1 LNTKYLEAIYNEIPY
16 QVKDEVGFPDVYI
29 FLTREQ
35 ERFIM
40 DLFQNE
46 REAVRETLLETI
58 KEMKELVNE
67 L

>member
-1 LNTKYLEAIYNEIPY
+1 LNTKHLEAIYNEIPY

-29 FLTREQ
+29 FLTLEQ

-46 REAVRETLLETI
+46 RETVKRTLLETI

>member
-1 LNTKYLEAIYNEIPY
+1 MYNEIPY

-29 FLTREQ
+29 FLTLAQ

-46 REAVRETLLETI
+46 REAVKRTLLETI